1 MDSTWRRKERNCLGR
16 IILRRFVILKMY
28 FVLQYI
34 LCYYHHQACYFEK
47 QKYIDAGMKA
57 IEGALGAL
65 MRDKIEQSKHYDVT
79 GIPRCLLLRSKLM
92 LEAKE
97 PI

>member
-1 MDSTWRRKERNCLGR
+1 
-16 IILRRFVILKMY
+16 
-28 FVLQYI
+28 
-34 LCYYHHQACYFEK
+34 
-47 QKYIDAGMKA
+47 MKA

-97 PI
+97 TIYLVNPNPPQKNLKI

>member
-1 MDSTWRRKERNCLGR
+1 
-16 IILRRFVILKMY
+16 
-28 FVLQYI
+28 
-34 LCYYHHQACYFEK
+34 
-47 QKYIDAGMKA
+47 MKA

-97 PI
+97 SLYLDYIASTVHWI

>member
-1 MDSTWRRKERNCLGR
+1 
-16 IILRRFVILKMY
+16 
-28 FVLQYI
+28 
-34 LCYYHHQACYFEK
+34 
-47 QKYIDAGMKA
+47 MKA

-97 PI
+97 PF